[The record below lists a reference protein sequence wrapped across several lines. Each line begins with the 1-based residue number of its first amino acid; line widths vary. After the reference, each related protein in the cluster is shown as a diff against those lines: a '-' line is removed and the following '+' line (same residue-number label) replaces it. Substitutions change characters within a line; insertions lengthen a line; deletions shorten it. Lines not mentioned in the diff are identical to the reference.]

1 MTMEPN
7 HTKKRLKS
15 VRRKIATGPK
25 TPQGK
30 KTSSLNALRHG
41 LNLPIEKDLIYGER
55 VDRLAALLA
64 GDKATPDALDCA
76 YRVALAQ
83 MEVVRSRIQTREA
96 LVKPMRTKI
105 RASQRLIKE
114 KMKQLDVEEPGA
126 LDGVDGLERFT
137 ELIFGKFSKEPLDH
151 LASRLSEMER
161 IDRYH
166 RRSLSKRKFALREFG
181 KFFRIET
188 NK

>member
-1 MTMEPN
+1 MEPN
-7 HTKKRLKS
+7 QTKKRLKS
-15 VRRKIATGPK
+15 ARRKIATGPT

-30 KTSSLNALRHG
+30 KASSLNALRHG
-41 LNLPIEKDLIYGER
+41 LNLPIEKDLIYGEK

-137 ELIFGKFSKEPLDH
+137 ELFFGKFSEEPLDH

-181 KFFRIET
+181 NFFRIVKT
-188 NK
+188 